1 MLPEEQISPEL
12 NDLLRSIRKQIR
24 RFVVMDAFLAI
35 LGLFSA
41 AFWLGYLIDY
51 TPVRFG
57 GTEMPHLARL
67 LFLCVSAAMLC
78 VLVAKSLIG
87 RLKRPL
93 PDASLALLIER
104 LHPELGG
111 RLTTAV
117 ELLGSDREIERLF
130 AISACKGA
138 STSAVTDH
146 RRGSQ
151 SPVSSRNPCQKI
163 ASHGSAACCH
173 PRPAPLRPHHI
184 RTGGEETN
192 AALRQPV
199 APTRRHYHGGNRI
212 TRCPCVRGSLR
223 ENRTHRIRGT
233 GSSIAGR
240 QQLNFTDQSGC
251 NCCRA
256 TQPLHCLLSDG
267 FRWTWTIQH
276 ATRWTNRGWIPTLC
290 ARRPHSRISTN
301 R

>member
-111 RLTTAV
+111 RLTTAWNFS
-117 ELLGSDREIERLF
+117 EATGRLK
-130 AISACKGA
+130 IIRNLCL
-138 STSAVTDH
+138 H
-146 RRGSQ
+146 RCINKRG
-151 SPVSSRNPCQKI
+151 
-163 ASHGSAACCH
+163 H
-173 PRPAPLRPHHI
+173 
-184 RTGGEETN
+184 
-192 AALRQPV
+192 
-199 APTRRHYHGGNRI
+199 
-212 TRCPCVRGSLR
+212 
-223 ENRTHRIRGT
+223 
-233 GSSIAGR
+233 
-240 QQLNFTDQSGC
+240 
-251 NCCRA
+251 
-256 TQPLHCLLSDG
+256 
-267 FRWTWTIQH
+267 
-276 ATRWTNRGWIPTLC
+276 
-290 ARRPHSRISTN
+290 
-301 R
+301 